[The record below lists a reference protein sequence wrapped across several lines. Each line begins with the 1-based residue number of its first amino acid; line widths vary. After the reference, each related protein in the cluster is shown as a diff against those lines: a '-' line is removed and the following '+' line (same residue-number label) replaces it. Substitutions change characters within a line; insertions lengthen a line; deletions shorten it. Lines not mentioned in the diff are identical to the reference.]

1 MGNAEQRR
9 SRGRRFRK
17 KNNGPAIAFFIAL
30 GLLTALA
37 WCLPLRPSVSEKEKR
52 NLEPFPDFS
61 VSSLLDGSY
70 FEDKYGLP
78 VGERRQNPTPPP
90 AEPPKGNTKED
101 TDPDQKNGRPG
112 FFD

>member
-1 MGNAEQRR
+1 MRDTVNDQLIPKMVKLGFPLKGLHFDWDEPIDYTPEQQKA
-9 SRGRRFRK
+9 FEEMIL
-17 KNNGPAIAFFIAL
+17 NNYE
-30 GLLTALA
+30 
-37 WCLPLRPSVSEKEKR
+37 V
-52 NLEPFPDFS
+52 
-61 VSSLLDGSY
+61 DGSY

-101 TDPDQKNGRPG
+101 TDPDQKNARPG